1 MASNTTSRW
10 LDTILAS
17 FRIASQIPTPMGVR
31 LVTRRFHSTS
41 LLAIAILLVHPS
53 LLQAKAMAY
62 PQDKASA
69 TTDKRVEAIEKVHE
83 DYQEYLK
90 QKQTLVETFQTLQ
103 TSLQQTEAE
112 WNRIQN
118 EGVIKQFA
126 AIQSSLNSLQISNT
140 IGSIGSAPGGNNSP
154 NDFAM
159 RQQLQQQLM
168 ANRMMENMNTFMRS
182 QELQQLGVEAQR
194 AIQARF
200 ATMQKVMKVEEDY
213 RKWQLGGNRFFEKY
227 WNFTDPQKAFSEQE
241 IQTVLQALDT
251 DGKDNPPA
259 QLAQALLLTRKGD
272 YSQAKPLLDPII
284 ESPSPLQ
291 SIALMCKALVLDGMD
306 KDRDSKLAMQN
317 SIKIDRA
324 NPYCR
329 WLRARLACKQDQ
341 LNIAETE
348 WKALTTMP
356 TMQQDAKRALALLY
370 AQRVSKTPSNAG
382 RAVAL
387 AQEAHQDETPATWFS
402 HYVLAVA
409 LHSAKKKDEA
419 IEQIQAAKELASED
433 LQMRCD
439 ALRQAIDNQTPFL
452 ADL

>member
-17 FRIASQIPTPMGVR
+17 FRIASQIPAPMGVR
-31 LVTRRFHSTS
+31 LATRRFHATS

-439 ALRQAIDNQTPFL
+439 ELRQAIDNQTPFL

>member
-1 MASNTTSRW
+1 MASNATSRW
-10 LDTILAS
+10 LETTLPS
-17 FRIASQIPTPMGVR
+17 FRISSQISLQIAARKAVR
-31 LVTRRFHSTS
+31 FV
-41 LLAIAILLVHPS
+41 AAILLVHVVHAS
-53 LLQAKAMAY
+53 LLLAYAKAC
-62 PQDKASA
+62 PQDEPSA
-69 TTDKRVEAIEKVHE
+69 KTDKRVEAIEKVHE

-90 QKQTLVETFQTLQ
+90 QKQTLVETYQSLQ
-103 TSLQQTEAE
+103 TSLQQTEDE
-112 WNRIQN
+112 WKRIQN

-126 AIQSSLNSLQISNT
+126 AMQSSLNSLQISNS

-154 NDFAM
+154 NDLAM

-168 ANRMMENMNTFMRS
+168 ANRMMENMNAFMRS

-241 IQTVLQALDT
+241 IQTVLQALET

-291 SIALMCKALVLDGMD
+291 PIALMCKALVLDGLD

-348 WKALTTMP
+348 WKALTTLP

-419 IEQIQAAKELASED
+419 IEQVQAAKELASDD

-439 ALRQAIDNQTPFL
+439 ALRQAIDDQTPFL
-452 ADL
+452 GDL

>member
-17 FRIASQIPTPMGVR
+17 FRIASQIPAPMGER

-41 LLAIAILLVHPS
+41 LLAISILLVHPS
-53 LLQAKAMAY
+53 LLQAKATAY

-90 QKQTLVETFQTLQ
+90 QKQTLVETYQSLQ
-103 TSLQQTEAE
+103 TSLQQTEDE
-112 WNRIQN
+112 WKRIQN

-126 AIQSSLNSLQISNT
+126 AMQSSLNSLQISNS

-154 NDFAM
+154 NDLAM

-168 ANRMMENMNTFMRS
+168 ANRMMENMNAFMRS